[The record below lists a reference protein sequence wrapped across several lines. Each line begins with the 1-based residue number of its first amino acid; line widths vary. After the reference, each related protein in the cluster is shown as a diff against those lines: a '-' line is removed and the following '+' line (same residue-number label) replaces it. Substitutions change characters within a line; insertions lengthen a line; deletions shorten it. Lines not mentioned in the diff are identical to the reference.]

1 MDELFLSCHFSSGDL
16 DSCELSEYKNNKLR
30 PLKISKSILV
40 KVRDEIREII
50 KEKLGDKCLL
60 NTLVEMEESRIG
72 NLEINYEDEWKF
84 EVVEDEDWNKN
95 YS

>member
-16 DSCELSEYKNNKLR
+16 DSCRLSEYKNNKLR

-50 KEKLGDKCLL
+50 KEKLGDKWLS
-60 NTLVEMEESRIG
+60 NTLLEIEESCIC
-72 NLEINYEDEWKF
+72 NLEIEGEDEWEF
-84 EVVEDEDWNKN
+84 QVLEDDDFLKD
-95 YS
+95 